1 MAAHIDL
8 RVVIGEMWR
17 SIEPYQLCS
26 PEAKYHVQYFH
37 NSVTNSSFLI
47 PVGTKYIRIQEIYQQ
62 YKDEAE
68 GKFRMEWGLFKHV
81 DDKNR
86 NLSIDIGKQKSNKK
100 AITNPNRNDK
110 SLIET
115 LQTLRNF

>member
-1 MAAHIDL
+1 MTLEEKLTQEFQSD
-8 RVVIGEMWR
+8 
-17 SIEPYQLCS
+17 SYQALTDPLKTDKGIS
-26 PEAKYHVQYFH
+26 D
-37 NSVTNSSFLI
+37 
-47 PVGTKYIRIQEIYQQ
+47 VGTKYLRIQEIYQQ

-86 NLSIDIGKQKSNKK
+86 NLSIDISKQDTNKK

-115 LQTLRNF
+115 LQILRNF

>member
-1 MAAHIDL
+1 
-8 RVVIGEMWR
+8 
-17 SIEPYQLCS
+17 
-26 PEAKYHVQYFH
+26 
-37 NSVTNSSFLI
+37 
-47 PVGTKYIRIQEIYQQ
+47 
-62 YKDEAE
+62 
-68 GKFRMEWGLFKHV
+68 MEWGLFKHV

-86 NLSIDIGKQKSNKK
+86 NLSIDISKQDTNKK